1 MQAIKNKHE
10 LSSKGRKSWTVQA
23 TVAIHVVLL
32 VALGTVLWGVGH
44 RQLPGFKSLLMLLTP
59 LPRFPHLKV
68 EMALGLT

>member
-1 MQAIKNKHE
+1 M
-10 LSSKGRKSWTVQA
+10 QA

-44 RQLPGFKSLLMLLTP
+44 RQMPGFKSLLMLLTP